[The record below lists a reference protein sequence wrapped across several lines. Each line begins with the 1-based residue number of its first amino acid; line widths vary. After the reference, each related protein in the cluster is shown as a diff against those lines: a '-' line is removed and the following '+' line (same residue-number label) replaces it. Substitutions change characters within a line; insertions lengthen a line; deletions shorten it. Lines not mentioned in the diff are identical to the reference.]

1 MPPPNLSSAT
11 RKSSPKVRAIQ
22 YVVVSVASIF
32 GLMAWFLLERLAQE
46 QIMEEALQDN
56 PLFSADGRS
65 KHTSSIPEKKE
76 VEHTADDPFDLDYDA
91 VYARAYKSWPEDR
104 PFPCFPTDGFLNRP
118 KGHLMLVK
126 PALNGAG
133 LFFHRP
139 HKTGSTTVAG
149 TVMRI
154 AHRKKHLVQG
164 DAPTRACRHRANH
177 GSAHKDFKY
186 QDRDRENS
194 FLFSIIR
201 DPAKRATSQFFHF
214 NVVVGQKEPTDAN
227 FQKEM
232 MHSRVGHYYIRDMS
246 FRSVTD
252 PKKENL
258 NSLVKEIIDGYDF
271 IGITERMDESLVV
284 FKMLLGLD
292 LEDILYVRERSHG
305 SFSNG
310 PPVTRPCIYVWPSFL
325 TKGMKA
331 FFASEKWMNHMKGDY
346 MLFEAAKKSLD
357 LTIDR
362 LGRAKVEKEVKRFK
376 AALKIA
382 EEICA
387 PRAISMCRDDGFRV
401 NQTTCYIWGE
411 GCSHDCLDEI
421 KIPDAL

>member
-1 MPPPNLSSAT
+1 MARFLPEGL
-11 RKSSPKVRAIQ
+11 
-22 YVVVSVASIF
+22 VSD
-32 GLMAWFLLERLAQE
+32 
-46 QIMEEALQDN
+46 QIVEAALKDN
-56 PLFSADGRS
+56 PLFSVDDRR
-65 KHTSSIPEKKE
+65 KHIPSILVPEKKE
-76 VEHTADDPFDLDYDA
+76 EENTADDPFDVDYDA
-91 VYARAYKSWPEDR
+91 VYARAYESWPEDR
-104 PFPCFPTDGFLNRP
+104 PFPCFPTDGNLNKP

-126 PALNGAG
+126 PALEGAG
-133 LFFHRP
+133 IFFHRP

-164 DAPTRACRHRANH
+164 GAPPTRACRHRSNH
-177 GSAHKDFKY
+177 GSVHKDFRY
-186 QDRDRENS
+186 QDRDKKKS

-201 DPAKRATSQFFHF
+201 DPAKRAISQFFHF
-214 NVVVGQKEPTDAN
+214 NVVVGRKEPTDAI
-227 FQKEM
+227 FQGEM
-232 MHSRVGHYYIRDMS
+232 MHPRVGHYYIKDMS
-246 FRSVTD
+246 FRPITQ

-258 NSLVKEIIDGYDF
+258 NLLVKEIIDGFDF

-292 LEDILYVRERSHG
+292 LEDILYVRERSQG

-310 PPVTRPCIYVWPSFL
+310 PPATRPCIYIWPAFL

-331 FFASEKWMNHMKGDY
+331 FFASDKWMNHMKGDY
-346 MLFEAAKKSLD
+346 MLYEAAKKSLD

-362 LGRAKVEKEVKRFK
+362 LGRAKVEKEVERFK

-382 EEICA
+382 EEICG
-387 PRAISMCRDDGFRV
+387 PRAISMCREDGFRV

-411 GCSHDCLDEI
+411 GCSHECLDEI
-421 KIPDAL
+421 KIPDAV